1 MLNDLGSQ
9 MKTVCL
15 YMCGSR
21 KFCEGVLACLLF
33 FEHQRISLR
42 DV

>member
-15 YMCGSR
+15 YMRGSR
-21 KFCEGVLACLLF
+21 KFCGGGGGPGLFAVL
-33 FEHQRISLR
+33 
-42 DV
+42 